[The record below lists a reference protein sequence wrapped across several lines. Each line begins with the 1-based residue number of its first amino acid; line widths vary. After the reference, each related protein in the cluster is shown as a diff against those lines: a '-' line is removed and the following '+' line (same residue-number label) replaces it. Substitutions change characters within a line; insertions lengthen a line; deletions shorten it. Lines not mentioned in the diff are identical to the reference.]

1 MSMLTAPSDD
11 GTAAL
16 RVPPHS
22 VEAEH
27 SVLGG
32 LLIDNLAWDRAADL
46 LNDADFYR
54 YEHKVIYAAIGRL
67 INSGRP
73 ADVVTVYDE
82 LIAIGKADECGGLGY
97 LNALAQSVPTA
108 ANLRRYSEIVRERS
122 ILRKLIGAG
131 DEVIADAFNPQGR
144 SVAQLLDEAQAK
156 MYRIGEEGARAQ
168 NGLVDIDQLLPTF
181 IDRLNELAESGG
193 NMVTG
198 VSTGYVD
205 LDRITAGLQPGDLVV
220 LAARPSMGK
229 TSLALNIAEHVAVVE
244 KLPVTIFSMEMG
256 QQQLV
261 MRMVGSQGRVDQTK
275 MRTGQLNNDDW
286 SRVAEAVDK
295 LGKARIAI
303 DESPGL
309 SPGEVRAR
317 ARRQA
322 RVSGK
327 PGLIVVDYLQL
338 MAGGDAASD
347 ENRATVLGDIS
358 RGLKGLAKELQCP
371 VLALSQLNRAVEQ
384 RNDKRPVMSD
394 IRESGAIEQDADL
407 IMFIYRDEY
416 YTKDE
421 CKEPG
426 VAEVIV
432 AKQRMGAVG
441 TVKLAF
447 RSDLARFENLAPS
460 GAI

>member
-1 MSMLTAPSDD
+1 
-11 GTAAL
+11 
-16 RVPPHS
+16 
-22 VEAEH
+22 
-27 SVLGG
+27 
-32 LLIDNLAWDRAADL
+32 
-46 LNDADFYR
+46 
-54 YEHKVIYAAIGRL
+54 
-67 INSGRP
+67 
-73 ADVVTVYDE
+73 
-82 LIAIGKADECGGLGY
+82 
-97 LNALAQSVPTA
+97 
-108 ANLRRYSEIVRERS
+108 
-122 ILRKLIGAG
+122 
-131 DEVIADAFNPQGR
+131 
-144 SVAQLLDEAQAK
+144 
-156 MYRIGEEGARAQ
+156 
-168 NGLVDIDQLLPTF
+168 
-181 IDRLNELAESGG
+181 
-193 NMVTG
+193 MVTG

>member
-1 MSMLTAPSDD
+1 
-11 GTAAL
+11 
-16 RVPPHS
+16 
-22 VEAEH
+22 
-27 SVLGG
+27 
-32 LLIDNLAWDRAADL
+32 
-46 LNDADFYR
+46 
-54 YEHKVIYAAIGRL
+54 
-67 INSGRP
+67 
-73 ADVVTVYDE
+73 
-82 LIAIGKADECGGLGY
+82 
-97 LNALAQSVPTA
+97 
-108 ANLRRYSEIVRERS
+108 
-122 ILRKLIGAG
+122 
-131 DEVIADAFNPQGR
+131 
-144 SVAQLLDEAQAK
+144 
-156 MYRIGEEGARAQ
+156 
-168 NGLVDIDQLLPTF
+168 LLPTF

-193 NMVTG
+193 KMVTG
-198 VSTGYVD
+198 VSTGYAD
-205 LDRITAGLQPGDLVV
+205 LDRIKAGLQPGDLVV

-261 MRMVGSQGRVDQTK
+261 TRMVGSQGRVDQTK
-275 MRTGQLNNDDW
+275 MRTGQLSDDDW

-327 PGLIVVDYLQL
+327 PGLIVIDYLQL